1 MGFSARPSSFK
12 AGGGGFMNNVDGV
25 ISDYEFTPDFPGGNS
40 SKKKSDF
47 SPLYF
52 VLTAQIDGADEPS
65 TTTIFV
71 GSADDFEIEDDGKT
85 LVPVD
90 ENGGLRQNSDFS
102 FFIDSLVK
110 AGFPESNLPDDK
122 INYEAIIGT
131 RVRFVQERNEEL
143 TKRLGKKKSKDGK
156 KEYDRTRLKIADV
169 MGLGKPMSSKSAKP
183 SKETA
188 ADDEDIE
195 AMATAALVALLKKA
209 PGKTILKKKLPV
221 QIINQVGAKHP
232 SRNDIKELVTS
243 DDFLAAGD
251 KWSYDDESGEV
262 TLAA

>member
-1 MGFSARPSSFK
+1 
-12 AGGGGFMNNVDGV
+12 MNNVDGV
-25 ISDYEFTPDFPGGNS
+25 IADYEFTPDFPGSTGS
-40 SKKKSDF
+40 RKKSDF

-52 VLTAQIDGADEPS
+52 VLSATIDGADEPS

-169 MGLGKPMSSKSAKP
+169 LGLADAKGKAMSSKSAKP

-188 ADDEDIE
+188 ADDDDIE
-195 AMATAALVALLKKA
+195 SMATAALVALLKKA

-243 DDFLAAGD
+243 EDFLAAGD